1 VLKGECMDR
10 KGDGVGV
17 NSVGLEIEKGDL
29 KSDRSLS
36 RLLFTVDEAAKILN
50 IKISRLRMAIF
61 RREINYV
68 KLGALVRLR
77 EEDIKSFINKN
88 LVLVCAF

>member
-1 VLKGECMDR
+1 MGKRGN
-10 KGDGVGV
+10 GVVG
-17 NSVGLEIEKGDL
+17 SGVGLENEKDVMMKNG
-29 KSDRSLS
+29 SLS
-36 RLLFTVDEAAKILN
+36 SLLYTVDEAAKILN

>member
-1 VLKGECMDR
+1 MDR

-36 RLLFTVDEAAKILN
+36 SLLFTVDEAAKILN

>member
-1 VLKGECMDR
+1 MD
-10 KGDGVGV
+10 KKSNGLGG
-17 NSVGLEIEKGDL
+17 SGVGLENENGVL
-29 KSDRSLS
+29 KNDGSLS
-36 RLLFTVDEAAKILN
+36 SLLFTVDEAAKILN

-77 EEDIKSFINKN
+77 EEDIKNFINKN

>member
-1 VLKGECMDR
+1 MDR

-17 NSVGLEIEKGDL
+17 SSGLEIEKDVMKNEG
-29 KSDRSLS
+29 SLS
-36 RLLFTVDEAAKILN
+36 SLLFTVDEAAKILN

-61 RREINYV
+61 RKKINYV

>member
-1 VLKGECMDR
+1 MDR
-10 KGDGVGV
+10 YGDEVGV
-17 NSVGLEIEKGDL
+17 SSGLEIEKKIMKDEG
-29 KSDRSLS
+29 SLS
-36 RLLFTVDEAAKILN
+36 SLLFTVDEAAKILN

-61 RREINYV
+61 RKEINYV

>member
-1 VLKGECMDR
+1 MDR

-36 RLLFTVDEAAKILN
+36 SLLFTVDEAAKILN

-77 EEDIKSFINKN
+77 EEDIKNFINKN

>member
-1 VLKGECMDR
+1 MDR

-29 KSDRSLS
+29 KSDRSLLS
-36 RLLFTVDEAAKILN
+36 LLYTVEEAAKILN

-68 KLGALVRLR
+68 KFGALVRLR